1 MLKII
6 LIIIYGFIGYKI
18 AENNYY
24 SNHFGKVKVVLL
36 WPIFIIINPTL
47 NLIDFLC
54 GGKLP
59 KMSCYG
65 CLKEDCK
72 NRSYYENKLCKGY
85 KKRENT

>member
-1 MLKII
+1 M
-6 LIIIYGFIGYKI
+6 
-18 AENNYY
+18 
-24 SNHFGKVKVVLL
+24 
-36 WPIFIIINPTL
+36 L

-85 KKRENT
+85 KNRRTHNLSVFEIPEK

>member
-6 LIIIYGFIGYKI
+6 
-18 AENNYY
+18 
-24 SNHFGKVKVVLL
+24 
-36 WPIFIIINPTL
+36 
-47 NLIDFLC
+47 DFLF

-72 NRSYYENKLCKGY
+72 NRSYYENKLCRGY
-85 KKRENT
+85 KKRENKMKGLMNNE